1 MSTDTPTTPD
11 DPAAEGW
18 DAQATIED
26 IDVVVAPWG
35 REITL
40 KGASWGSGMRILQV
54 RIREKRRFTD
64 IDLDEATVRHLIGTM
79 QGWLDA
85 KPQE

>member
-1 MSTDTPTTPD
+1 MSTTD
-11 DPAAEGW
+11 DEIPAEGW
-18 DAQATIED
+18 EAQAAVEQLDTFI
-26 IDVVVAPWG
+26 APWG

-40 KGASWGSGMRILQV
+40 KNAAWGSGMRVLQM

-64 IDLDEATVRHLIGTM
+64 IDLDEDAVRRLMVTM
-79 QGWLDA
+79 QAWLDG